1 MSNEKID
8 LRESLKIW
16 IDNINLGL
24 SFYKDSL
31 SHNDVLSNHINKCIE
46 YMSIFES
53 KLNDAVDCSSK
64 KAFHYLLEIIDI
76 FECVKQKIVL
86 EQFDNFLEKLL
97 VESLEIL
104 NKWLEIK
111 RKPLISI
118 NKKVLPKYVTSE
130 YDDMLAAYKTIKSI
144 EYFYKELN
152 IKKDSLD
159 KAIKI
164 DAQIINIINYFNT
177 YLLLMIK
184 CKDNYS
190 LINMVSKK
198 VSLSSMN
205 DVINGLIGDS
215 EEMKNIIVQINESIN
230 ILEEYYNKIQYKI

>member
-31 SHNDVLSNHINKCIE
+31 SHNGVLSNHINKCIE

-53 KLNDAVDCSSK
+53 KLNDVVDCSSK

-76 FECVKQKIVL
+76 FECIKQKIVL
-86 EQFDNFLEKLL
+86 EQFDNYLEKIL

-159 KAIKI
+159 ETKKI
-164 DAQIINIINYFNT
+164 DAQIIKIINYFNT

-190 LINMVSKK
+190 LINMLSKK

-205 DVINGLIGDS
+205 GVINGFIGDS

-230 ILEEYYNKIQYKI
+230 ILEEYYNKIRYKI